1 MRKIAYLAL
10 AVSILSSAVILMT
23 RHRAEQK
30 LKQVELAVDLKETKE
45 LAFLSGK
52 TLSFVLRRFKKEGIS
67 GAGAAE
73 VTLSELVDEGRIVE
87 IQKDGALR
95 FKISGR
101 QAQKI
106 KKFLWLKMGS
116 IPVKEKPGGEMVFFV
131 SSKKSLMNLP
141 LGISPD
147 TMEALNDA
155 GFKVL
160 PRYEN
165 FANLKA
171 DTLHKILV
179 ETVHQKGT
187 TFVFNGEE
195 VLGFKTLI
203 KEVGAQL
210 AQNEIR
216 FGFVEFG
223 KQKGDAAL
231 ARFAKPYVVRVHSIQ
246 KDELKNLT
254 AEEAAERFVRA
265 VKERGVR
272 LLYIRP
278 YLMTGAGVDAVEF
291 NAQYIGKIR
300 AGLER
305 AGYSAASTASVL
317 PDIQFSKVL
326 KALVLAGIFAGVFLF
341 FTFFIPESSRPRA
354 AMLLFVFYVF
364 CVSAWMRSPALS
376 EKMFSLLS
384 AVVFPCLAFLYTG
397 RHAQYAKHAPSA
409 ARLSVSLVLFL
420 KASLLTLCGAFLCAA
435 FFTKW
440 ETMLHVETFSG
451 VKLAHAVPLLFVFSL
466 FAFDLFRQKN
476 EERMG
481 YIFRVYENVKTFLSS
496 PLKTGHAAFAVVLLI
511 GMTMVILRTGNEP
524 GFGVSPL
531 EMKFRSVL
539 EGILF
544 ARPRTKEFLIGHPAL
559 LIAFGLSQTKYARW
573 ALVFFVIGMLGQVS
587 LLNSFCHIHTPIG
600 FTLLRALHGLWLG
613 VVLGALAHCIVLRV
627 FSFPPFASF
636 FPPPK

>member
-52 TLSFVLRRFKKEGIS
+52 TLSFVLRRFKKEGVS

-131 SSKKSLMNLP
+131 SSKKLLMNLP

-210 AQNEIR
+210 AQNEIC

-278 YLMTGAGVDAVEF
+278 YLMTGAGGDAVEF

-317 PDIQFSKVL
+317 PDIQSSKVL

-341 FTFFIPESSRPRA
+341 FTFFIPESSQPRA

-364 CVSAWMRSPALS
+364 CVSAWMKAPALS

-384 AVVFPCLAFLYTG
+384 AVVFPCLAYLYTG
-397 RHAQYAKHAPSA
+397 RHGQYAKHAPSA
-409 ARLSVSLVLFL
+409 VRLSVSLVLFL

-440 ETMLHVETFSG
+440 ETMLHVEQFAG
-451 VKLAHAVPLLFVFSL
+451 VKLAHALPLLFVFSL

-559 LIAFGLSQTKYARW
+559 LVAFGLSQTKYARW
-573 ALVFFVIGMLGQVS
+573 ALVFFVAGALGQVS

-600 FTLLRALHGLWLG
+600 FTLLRVLHGLWLG